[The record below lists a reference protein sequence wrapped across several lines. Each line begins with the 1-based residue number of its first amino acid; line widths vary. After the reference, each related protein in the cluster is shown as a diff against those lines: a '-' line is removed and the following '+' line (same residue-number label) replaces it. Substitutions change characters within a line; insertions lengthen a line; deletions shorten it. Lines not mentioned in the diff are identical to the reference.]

1 MKFVE
6 SVSIALT
13 FILLNSHL
21 VLAQQNNPLP
31 LHLLKLPPGFKI
43 ELFAGNVPGAR
54 SLTAGEQGTVFVGS
68 KKADRVFAL
77 VDRNSDGRADKGYAI
92 GEGMISPN
100 GVAFKNGALYVAEI
114 SRVWR
119 FDNIEENLPQPET
132 PALVNGSFPTDTW
145 HGWKYIAFGPDEKLY
160 IPVGA
165 PCNTCE
171 QKDSRYASL
180 MRMNADGSDVEIIAK
195 GIRNTVGF
203 AWHPITKELWFTDNG
218 RDNLGDDIPSD
229 ELNRAQ
235 REGLHFGFPY
245 CHAGD
250 IRDPEFGNKFPCS
263 DFVAPAAKLGAH
275 VASLGMKFYTGSNF
289 PEKYRNQIFIAE
301 HGSWNR
307 SSKVGYQIVVV
318 FLDDEGN
325 VTGTEVFAEGWKQGE
340 GVWGRPVDV
349 LVMPD
354 GALLV
359 SDDHANAVYR
369 IWYEGE

>member
-1 MKFVE
+1 MKFVD
-6 SVSIALT
+6 SVAIIFL
-13 FILLNSHL
+13 FILFNSQL
-21 VLAQQNNPLP
+21 VFAQQKTLP
-31 LHLLKLPPGFKI
+31 LHLIKLPPGFKI
-43 ELFAGNVPGAR
+43 EVFAGNVPGAR

-92 GEGMISPN
+92 GKGMISPN

-119 FDNIEENLPQPET
+119 FDNIEENLPQPGN
-132 PALVNGSFPTDTW
+132 PILVNGSFPTDTW
-145 HGWKYIAFGPDEKLY
+145 HGWKYIAFGPDGKLY

-171 QKDSRYASL
+171 QNDPRYASL
-180 MRMNADGSDVEIIAK
+180 MRMNADGSGVEIVAK